1 MQMLVSK
8 KYAYEDVTTQM
19 SGSGILWL
27 YSMFAL
33 LRLFLG
39 GGGGLTKLKYKS
51 IESRLFDLSTV
62 LDVPVG
68 PPGSS

>member
-19 SGSGILWL
+19 SGSGISWL

-33 LRLFLG
+33 LRLFL